1 MSYILCA
8 DICAQDVP
16 QVTVFLPNPPK
27 AESDLFICDNY
38 LYTYGKELRTSDRG
52 TQAKIDMVWSLDDYM
67 PLYADVMGITVS
79 AFKASNIY
87 QLLSY
92 GDRYGQ
98 LAIKAAVMSYN
109 RERPY
114 VYFNEPSLLPEL
126 DELHSDES
134 SYPAYQSCLGWL
146 YALLLAEVCPDIMND
161 ILKRGEAFGSS
172 AVISGFSFDSDAYAG
187 YLLGSAILSRLHTH
201 SGFDDLLAYAQAD
214 YKRLTKASTR
224 FDDTPY
230 FSYEEL
236 PNSVIY
242 LPEPPTASVPLKMSS
257 ILPTISAAFTPKCSV
272 SPSTQLSHLPS
283 TSSSAVYIPS
293 ATLPPRWLK
302 ATICGSV
309 LTSR

>member
-52 TQAKIDMVWSLDDYM
+52 TQ
-67 PLYADVMGITVS
+67 
-79 AFKASNIY
+79 
-87 QLLSY
+87 SY

-161 ILKRGEAFGSS
+161 ILKRGEAFGPS

-236 PNSVIY
+236 PLLQALQNI
-242 LPEPPTASVPLKMSS
+242 PT
-257 ILPTISAAFTPKCSV
+257 T
-272 SPSTQLSHLPS
+272 
-283 TSSSAVYIPS
+283 
-293 ATLPPRWLK
+293 
-302 ATICGSV
+302 
-309 LTSR
+309 

>member
-114 VYFNEPSLLPEL
+114 VYFNEPSLLPDL

-161 ILKRGEAFGSS
+161 ILKRGEAFGPS
-172 AVISGFSFDSDAYAG
+172 AVISGFSFDSDAYAIC
-187 YLLGSAILSRLHTH
+187 SARLSSH
-201 SGFDDLLAYAQAD
+201 D
-214 YKRLTKASTR
+214 STPIAVS
-224 FDDTPY
+224 TT
-230 FSYEEL
+230 FS
-236 PNSVIY
+236 
-242 LPEPPTASVPLKMSS
+242 PTLK
-257 ILPTISAAFTPKCSV
+257 PTTND
-272 SPSTQLSHLPS
+272 
-283 TSSSAVYIPS
+283 
-293 ATLPPRWLK
+293 
-302 ATICGSV
+302 
-309 LTSR
+309 